1 MDSDKVIELY
11 DFDSEESRK
20 AILNMN
26 ALIKNKLPLEAKA
39 KLIIESTENEINLM
53 QKDPLDRFI
62 EYAFF

>member
-26 ALIKNKLPLEAKA
+26 ALIKNKLPLEAKQ
-39 KLIIESTENEINLM
+39 N
-53 QKDPLDRFI
+53 
-62 EYAFF
+62 